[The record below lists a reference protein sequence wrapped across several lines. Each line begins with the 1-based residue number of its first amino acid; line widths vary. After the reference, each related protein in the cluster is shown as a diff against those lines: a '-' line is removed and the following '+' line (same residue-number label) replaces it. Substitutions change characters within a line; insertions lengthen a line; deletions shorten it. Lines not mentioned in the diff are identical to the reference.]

1 VRDFIKLI
9 RVKHYIKNGLIFFP
23 LVFARRFFEFTS
35 FIDVSIAFVSFSLMA
50 SVVYII
56 NDINDIEKDLNHP
69 TKRYRP
75 LVTGKIKV
83 SAALIISVV
92 LFLSSIS
99 LSLQFQ
105 NYWALVILV
114 IYLSSNLLYTFWIK
128 DIPIIE
134 LTVIVLGFMLRLLI
148 GGIVINVPISEWLFL
163 TVLSMSFYLAI
174 GKRKGELNKSTEHSR
189 IVLQQYSDKYLDSFL
204 YVFLTMTLIFY
215 SLWSSAINESS
226 FLASGLIIWT
236 VPIVIVI
243 VMRYSF
249 IIEGDSMGD
258 PAEVLFSDLLLIG
271 LVLFYITMMFIIIY
285 GQLLWNLI

>member
-1 VRDFIKLI
+1 VRDLIKLI

-23 LVFARRFFEFTS
+23 LVFAGRFFELAS
-35 FIDVSIAFVSFSLMA
+35 FINVSLAFVSFSLMA

-56 NDINDIEKDLNHP
+56 NDINDIEKDSNHP

-83 SAALIISVV
+83 STAIIISIV

-99 LSLQFQ
+99 LSLQSQ
-105 NYWALVILV
+105 NYWGGVILL
-114 IYLSSNLLYTFWIK
+114 IYLASNLLYSYWIK
-128 DIPIIE
+128 NIPIIE

-148 GGIVINVPISEWLFL
+148 GGVAINVPISEWLFL

-174 GKRKGELNKSTEHSR
+174 GKRKGELNKSSEYSR
-189 IVLQQYSDKYLDSFL
+189 IVLKQYTDKFLDSFL

-258 PAEVLFSDLLLIG
+258 PAEVLFSDLLLIA
-271 LVLFYITMMFIIIY
+271 LVLIYITMMFIIIY
-285 GQLLWNLI
+285 GQLLWSLL

>member
-1 VRDFIKLI
+1 MKDLIKLI

-23 LVFARRFFEFTS
+23 LVFAGRFFEFTS

-56 NDINDIEKDLNHP
+56 NDINDIEKDSNHP

-75 LVTGKIKV
+75 LVTGKIK
-83 SAALIISVV
+83 ISTAIVISIV

-99 LSLQFQ
+99 LSFQSQ
-105 NYWALVILV
+105 NYWGVILL
-114 IYLSSNLLYTFWIK
+114 IYLVSNILYTFWIK
-128 DIPIIE
+128 NIPIIE
-134 LTVIVLGFMLRLLI
+134 LTVIVLGFMMRLLI
-148 GGIVINVPISEWLFL
+148 GGVAINVPISEWLFL

-189 IVLQQYSDKYLDSFL
+189 IVLKQYTDKFLDSFL

-243 VMRYSF
+243 VMQYSF

-285 GQLLWNLI
+285 GQFLWSLL

>member
-1 VRDFIKLI
+1 
-9 RVKHYIKNGLIFFP
+9 
-23 LVFARRFFEFTS
+23 
-35 FIDVSIAFVSFSLMA
+35 MA

-56 NDINDIEKDLNHP
+56 NDINDIENDSNHP

-83 SAALIISVV
+83 STAIIISVV

-99 LSLQFQ
+99 LSYQSQ
-105 NYWALVILV
+105 NYWGVVILL
-114 IYLSSNLLYTFWIK
+114 IYFAFNLLYTFWIK

-148 GGIVINVPISEWLFL
+148 GGVVINVLISEWLFL

-189 IVLQQYSDKYLDSFL
+189 IVLKQYSDKYLDSFL

-215 SLWSSAINESS
+215 SLWSSAINESL

-243 VMRYSF
+243 VMRYSL
-249 IIEGDSMGD
+249 IIEGDSIGD
-258 PAEVLFSDLLLIG
+258 PAEVLFSDYLLIG

-285 GQLLWNLI
+285 GRLLWSLR